1 MRAKNPEF
9 TDSGE
14 ADFREG
20 FSTQLD
26 WWRCDPTHP
35 VGIAVAEPT
44 RFGRAGRS
52 LTREMYFRGTNPTT
66 LRLLRRSGVSFSRAQ
81 MARLKAPL
89 VSQTP
94 SGAFLPLFPAV
105 RRTARRRDRVVRG
118 RWPASEANAVT
129 WGAPACIR
137 NTSVGALLNLGDPE
151 IAPAISG
158 PRRCGIDRSRSKGRE
173 RRVGPAGKIGAKI
186 SGRRMPVTGRGRSDC
201 YGRGREVTEARK

>member
-81 MARLKAPL
+81 MARLKAPI

-94 SGAFLPLFPAV
+94 CGAFLPLFPRYEEPLADV
-105 RRTARRRDRVVRG
+105 IELCGDGGLPPKLTPSPGARRPAFG
-118 RWPASEANAVT
+118 IPASARSSISAIRRSRQQFLGREGAASTEAAQKGESGGSGRQEKSAQKFPAGECLSPGAVEAIAT
-129 WGAPACIR
+129 G
-137 NTSVGALLNLGDPE
+137 VGA
-151 IAPAISG
+151 
-158 PRRCGIDRSRSKGRE
+158 R
-173 RRVGPAGKIGAKI
+173 
-186 SGRRMPVTGRGRSDC
+186 
-201 YGRGREVTEARK
+201 